1 MTLCLTPAE
10 LHEVTGYRRGADQ
23 LAYFRAL
30 GIPAH
35 RRPDGS
41 VSVVKQHLLELR
53 RLADAQS
60 ASRPH
65 LRSDHAQEKSAQS
78 RLPKARLI
86 LVR

>member
-1 MTLCLTPAE
+1 MICLTPAE
-10 LHEVTGYRRGADQ
+10 IIEVTGYRRGADQ

-53 RLADAQS
+53 RLAEAQS
-60 ASRPH
+60 ADRPR
-65 LRSDHAQEKSAQS
+65 LRSDYAQDQTPHP
-78 RLPKARLI
+78 RLRKTRLV